1 MSLIITSS
9 AEFDETNQMGVAL
22 PFQYRNNLKNPLVIQ
37 PNSEIAVESIKLQ
50 RQAILDYGNSN
61 TTNFW
66 FGERLADDDAYDTQT
81 SYFIPSTNDL
91 LGSKSPADFAEEF
104 KVLLQEVY
112 SLHPEINAKS
122 IEVNITT
129 DSTTGEFKGFQYK
142 IPQFGGEATSVI
154 PPADTE
160 LSEISEV
167 SGTWDGTTLEAAGDD
182 CFLQLLPQEDEG
194 GPLSLHNGS
203 ITYSGIGAGDNT
215 IVGLSRPY
223 CFNKE
228 RGDYQGW
235 RGRNKLNSFD
245 DDSPFGACIGKKG
258 MGQYGEIFMDYAVH
272 NDGTDIRIYN
282 YKLGATSN
290 IPRMEEVI
298 YYQKNNGALAVN
310 NSSNSS
316 FATGTPIPSASMGDV
331 TFTVE
336 NEKVQISVSGKVV
349 VDVVKFDSASF
360 KDQIPAPT
368 TIGNWK
374 MYPTAYFTD
383 NGDSVDI
390 TNYSTRTNSVY
401 YKNYPEN
408 SWIARTK
415 IQTFLDLGRE
425 VSQKDLVDDGSQ
437 ETVTEPWND
446 AFSWNRIV
454 HERPIMKPL
463 TDDDTTQ
470 VIRNYSGIQNNLIGP
485 NGRRYEN
492 IFIMGPNDRYV
503 DRRIQKWQANSA
515 QVLGFEPFSI
525 NTDSGMTH
533 TGGYNGASFTSVK
546 APKATSRQS
555 SFVRVP
561 TLTHETYNFNTGAP
575 SKILFQVPRFDNS
588 GAEVGALYFQ
598 NNDKTFIDL
607 KNAAPLRVTDLDVH
621 IVRKDERFVDDL
633 TGSTEVVFIVRP
645 KMYV

>member
-9 AEFDETNQMGVAL
+9 AEYDETNQMGVAM
-22 PFQYRNNLKNPLVIQ
+22 PFQYRNNLKNPLEIP

-61 TTNFW
+61 KSNFW
-66 FGERLADDDAYDTQT
+66 FGERLTENASYENQT

-91 LGSKSPADFAEEF
+91 LGSKSPAEFAEEF

-122 IEVNITT
+122 IEVNIKT
-129 DSTTGEFKGFQYK
+129 DDTTGEFKGFQYK
-142 IPQFGGEATSVI
+142 IPQFGSDATSIV
-154 PPADTE
+154 PPDTTE
-160 LSEISEV
+160 VSEISEV
-167 SGTWDGTTLEAAGDD
+167 AAVWDGTRMIASGDD
-182 CFLQLLPQEDEG
+182 CFVQLLPQEAEG

-203 ITYSGIGAGDNT
+203 ITYSGISETDNT
-215 IVGLSRPY
+215 IVGISRPI
-223 CFNKE
+223 CFNKA
-228 RGDYQGW
+228 RGEYQGW
-235 RGRNKLNSFD
+235 AGNTKVNSFD

-258 MGQYGEIFMDYAVH
+258 LGDYGEVFMDYALH
-272 NDGTDIRIYN
+272 NNGTDIRLYN
-282 YKLGATSN
+282 YTVGAESN
-290 IPRMEEVI
+290 IPRMEEII
-298 YYQKNNGALAVN
+298 YYQKNDGALAIG
-310 NSSNSS
+310 NSDNSS
-316 FATGTPIPSASMGDV
+316 FATGAPLASSKIGDV
-331 TFTVE
+331 TFTVT
-336 NEKVQISVSGKVV
+336 NEKVEISVSGQVV
-349 VDVVKFDSASF
+349 VAVNTFDSASY
-360 KDQIPAPT
+360 KDQIPKPV

-374 MYPTAYFTD
+374 MYPTMYFAD
-383 NGDSVDI
+383 SGDSVDI
-390 TNYSTRTNSVY
+390 DNYATRTNSVY

-415 IQTFLDLGRE
+415 IQTLLELGRGD
-425 VSQKDLVDDGSQ
+425 SQYELALSGTSQ
-437 ETVTEPWND
+437 AVTEPWND
-446 AFSWNRIV
+446 AFNWNQSVYNRF
-454 HERPIMKPL
+454 IMKPL
-463 TDDDTTQ
+463 TDSEDTQ
-470 VIRNYSGIQNNLIGP
+470 VIRNYKGLTGNSILED
-485 NGRRYEN
+485 YEN

-503 DRRIQKWQANSA
+503 DRRIQTWQANSA

-525 NTDSGMTH
+525 NQTSGMTH
-533 TGGYNGASFTSVK
+533 GAFDGASFASVK

-607 KNAAPLRVTDLDVH
+607 KNASPLRVTDLDVH

-645 KMYV
+645 KM

>member
-9 AEFDETNQMGVAL
+9 AEYDETNQMGVAM
-22 PFQYRNNLKNPLVIQ
+22 PFQYRNNLKNPLEIP

-50 RQAILDYGNSN
+50 RQAVLDYGNSN

-66 FGERLADDDAYDTQT
+66 FGERLANDDAYDKQT

-91 LGSKSPADFAEEF
+91 LGSKSPAEFAEEF

-122 IEVNITT
+122 IEVNIST

-142 IPQFGGEATSVI
+142 IPQFGAAATSVV
-154 PPADTE
+154 PPAATE
-160 LSEISEV
+160 LSEISN
-167 SGTWDGTTLEAAGDD
+167 STGSWDGTTLSAGEED

-194 GPLSLHNGS
+194 GPISLFNGS
-203 ITYSGIGAGDNT
+203 ITYSDIGTAQDV
-215 IVGLSRPY
+215 IVGLSRPFCY
-223 CFNKE
+223 NAE
-228 RGDYQGW
+228 RGEYQGW
-235 RGRNKLNSFD
+235 EGNNQLNSFD

-258 MGQYGEIFMDYAVH
+258 IGEYGEVFMDYALH
-272 NDGTDIRIYN
+272 SDGTDIKLYN
-282 YKLGATSN
+282 YKVGAEGQ
-290 IPRMEEVI
+290 IPRMEEI
-298 YYQKNNGALAVN
+298 KYYENTDGALSVGN
-310 NSSNSS
+310 GSNSS

-331 TFTVE
+331 TFTIE
-336 NEKVQISVSGKVV
+336 NEKITISVSGNTVV
-349 VDVVKFDSASF
+349 QSVSFESASF
-360 KDQIPAPT
+360 KNQIAAPT
-368 TIGNWK
+368 SIANWK
-374 MYPTAYFTD
+374 MYPTVYLAA

-390 TNYSTRTNSVY
+390 TNYATRTNSVY

-415 IQTFLDLGRE
+415 IQTLLDLGRGD
-425 VSQKDLVDDGSQ
+425 SQANLVIAGTDQ
-437 ETVTEPWND
+437 QITAPWND
-446 AFSWNRIV
+446 AFNWNQSV
-454 HERPIMKPL
+454 YNRPIMKPL
-463 TDDDTTQ
+463 TSNTATH
-470 VIRNYSGIQNNLIGP
+470 VIRDYNGIQNNLIGESS
-485 NGRRYEN
+485 RRYEN
-492 IFIMGPNDRYV
+492 IFIMGQNDRYI
-503 DRRIQKWQANSA
+503 DRRIQTWQANSA

-525 NTDSGMTH
+525 NVDSGMTH
-533 TGGYNGASFTSVK
+533 SGGYHGASFTSVK

-607 KNAAPLRVTDLDVH
+607 KNASPLRVTDLDVH
-621 IVRKDERFVDDL
+621 IVRKDEKFVDDL

-645 KMYV
+645 KM

>member
-9 AEFDETNQMGVAL
+9 AEHDETNQMGVAM
-22 PFQYRNNLKNPLVIQ
+22 PFQYRNNLKNPLMIP

-50 RQAILDYGNSN
+50 RQAVLDYGNSN

-66 FGERLADDDAYDTQT
+66 FGERLADDNAYDTQT

-122 IEVNITT
+122 IEVNIAT

-142 IPQFGGEATSVI
+142 IPQFGSAATSVI
-154 PPADTE
+154 PPAATE
-160 LSEISEV
+160 LSEISN
-167 SGTWDGTTLEAAGDD
+167 SAGTWDGTTLTAGAED

-194 GPLSLHNGS
+194 GPLSLFNGS
-203 ITYSGIGAGDNT
+203 ITYSGIGAADDT
-215 IVGLSRPY
+215 IVGLSRPFCY
-223 CFNKE
+223 NAE
-228 RGDYQGW
+228 RGEYQGW
-235 RGRNKLNSFD
+235 EGDNQLNSFD

-258 MGQYGEIFMDYAVH
+258 LGDYGEVFMDYAVH
-272 NDGTDIRIYN
+272 NNGTDIRLYN
-282 YKLGATSN
+282 YKVGAESN
-290 IPRMEEVI
+290 IPRMEEII
-298 YYQKNNGALAVN
+298 YYQKNAGALSVN
-310 NSSNSS
+310 NGSNSS

-331 TFTVE
+331 TFTVS
-336 NEKVQISVSGKVV
+336 NEKLTISVSGNTVV
-349 VDVVKFDSASF
+349 AVNKFDSASF

-374 MYPTAYFTD
+374 MYPTVYFA
-383 NGDSVDI
+383 NSGDTVDI

-415 IQTFLDLGRE
+415 IQTLLDLGRGD
-425 VSQKDLVDDGSQ
+425 SQANLVIAGTDQ
-437 ETVTEPWND
+437 PITAPWND
-446 AFSWNRIV
+446 AFNWNRAV

-463 TDDDTTQ
+463 TSNTATQ
-470 VIRNYSGIQNNLIGP
+470 VIRDYSGIANNLLGP
-485 NGRRYEN
+485 SDRRYEN
-492 IFIMGPNDRYV
+492 IFIMGPNERYV
-503 DRRIQKWQANSA
+503 DRRIQTWQPNSA

-525 NTDSGMTH
+525 NIDSGITH
-533 TGGYNGASFTSVK
+533 GGGFDGASFASVK

-588 GAEVGALYFQ
+588 GAEVGSLYFQ

-621 IVRKDERFVDDL
+621 IVRKDERFVNDL

-645 KMYV
+645 KM